1 MVADMKKTSALSL
14 ALAGASFSFAGNAL
28 AIPCNAINGNPVVY
42 VAGTVKPYV
51 TAVAR
56 ALFNDAQPI
65 TVIYKGITSCLGID
79 AIVNSTPISGTGF
92 YYDPSSTATNNEQTC
107 DLPTPE
113 AGLQLADIGSSDVFA
128 PTCAS
133 YPNGFPADVRDGF
146 GPIQAMGFVVNS
158 ASSQHAISASA
169 AYLLFGQG
177 ADVAGIKPWIDPAH
191 VFKRNEASG
200 TSLLI
205 GADINL
211 AARKWKNTDPM
222 FSGQM
227 ITDLTSAGA
236 DAEKTLGV
244 LAKTDIVGALES
256 QLRMLAFK
264 DYNQSCAYYPDAGE
278 TSKDKQNVRDGHY
291 SIWGPTHFY
300 VRTVSGAVP
309 DTHVARVYG
318 ILTGTSNPPAG
329 LDLIQVAQANNLV
342 PTCAMKVQ
350 RTSEGGPITPF
361 SPTQAC
367 GCRYDQLANGKNSCQ
382 TCNGDGQCGGATPKC
397 NYGFCEKN

>member
-1 MVADMKKTSALSL
+1 MKKLASLVLSF
-14 ALAGASFSFAGNAL
+14 AAAGAAFSFAGNAS
-28 AIPCNAINGNPVVY
+28 AIGCDQINGNKVVY

-56 ALFNDAQPI
+56 ALFNDTSNGNHPI

-79 AIVNSTPISGTGF
+79 AIVNSTPLTGTGF
-92 YYDPSSTATNNEQTC
+92 YYDPASTATNNEQTC
-107 DLPTPE
+107 DLPLPE
-113 AGLQLADIGSSDVFA
+113 AGLVRADIGSSDVFA
-128 PTCAS
+128 PTCTS
-133 YPNGFPADVRDGF
+133 YPNGFPTDIRDGF
-146 GPIQAMGFVVNS
+146 GPVQAMGFVVPS
-158 ASSQHAISASA
+158 ASTQKSISANA
-169 AYLLFGQG
+169 AYLLFGLG
-177 ADVAGIKPWIDPAH
+177 AEAANISPWSHSEH
-191 VFKRNEASG
+191 VFKRNETSG

-211 AARKWKNTDPM
+211 PARKWKNTDPM

-236 DAEKTLGV
+236 DSEATLGV

-300 VRTVSGAVP
+300 VRTSGGAVSDP
-309 DTHVARVYG
+309 DVARVY
-318 ILTGTSNPPAG
+318 
-329 LDLIQVAQANNLV
+329 
-342 PTCAMKVQ
+342 
-350 RTSEGGPITPF
+350 
-361 SPTQAC
+361 
-367 GCRYDQLANGKNSCQ
+367 
-382 TCNGDGQCGGATPKC
+382 
-397 NYGFCEKN
+397 